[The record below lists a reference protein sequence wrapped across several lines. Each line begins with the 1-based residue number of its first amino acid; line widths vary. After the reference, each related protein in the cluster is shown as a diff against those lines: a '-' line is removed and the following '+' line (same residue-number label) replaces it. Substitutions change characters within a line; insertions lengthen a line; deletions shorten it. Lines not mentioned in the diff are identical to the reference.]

1 MKGFTLD
8 AFGSKPGLRDD
19 LPEPAV
25 GDDELLVRV
34 HASSVN
40 PVDMWI
46 AAGALA
52 EMADHEF
59 PVVLGRDYAGVVEQ
73 AGSGV
78 SRFAVGDEVYGYVP
92 HVNPAVRDGAW
103 AELITVPEGGH
114 VAAKPVGL
122 DFTQAGAA
130 ALVGITAMLVFD
142 ALALQSGETVLVVG
156 ATGGVGSLFVQLA
169 ADTGAHVI
177 APALPEDHDFLKGL
191 GVHELVD
198 REDDVS
204 YLVREA
210 HPDGI
215 DAILDCAG
223 GSADESLLREGGRIA
238 SPTGAAGEGPGRF
251 NVMASPSP
259 ENLELLAGLLD
270 AGTLRVP
277 IQRTYALEQA
287 GEALVALSTTHTQGK
302 LALTIS

>member
-1 MKGFTLD
+1 MKAFVLD
-8 AFGSKPGLRDD
+8 SFGAKPGLRDD
-19 LPEPAV
+19 LPGPTL
-25 GDDELLVRV
+25 GDDEVLVRV

-78 SRFAVGDEVYGYVP
+78 TRFAVGDEVYGYVP

-114 VAAKPVGL
+114 VAAKPAGL
-122 DFTQAGAA
+122 NFTQAGAA
-130 ALVGITAMLVFD
+130 ALVGITAMLAFD
-142 ALALQSGETVLVVG
+142 ALTLKSGETVLVVG

-169 ADTGAHVI
+169 ADAGAHVI

-223 GSADESLLREGGRIA
+223 GSADESMLREGGRIA
-238 SPTGAAGEGPGRF
+238 SPTGAAGEGPRRF
-251 NVMASPSP
+251 NVMASATP
-259 ENLELLAGLLD
+259 ENLERLAGLLD

-287 GEALVALSTTHTQGK
+287 GEALVALPTTHTQGK